1 MDLDLSGRTAL
12 VTGASQ
18 GIGFAVA
25 RALVD
30 EGAEVFGVAR
40 GATPQA
46 ERFAAQ
52 APSFHYF
59 SADLTSNEGV
69 KELDSFVTGDLHVL
83 VNNVGS
89 APARPGGFDS
99 IRADDW
105 AATWV
110 LNLMTTVRVTH
121 RLRHR
126 LVEGSAIVNIA
137 SENALLPDPMVMD
150 YSAAKAGVLSFMKS
164 LSKELAADG
173 VRVNAV
179 SPGPVATDLWL
190 GDKGFA
196 QQVSAAKGVSAESV
210 RHDAEAAIPTGRFS
224 RPDEIADVVLVL
236 ASPRFGNVTGSEFV
250 IDGGMRPT
258 I

>member
-1 MDLDLSGRTAL
+1 MDLDLSGRTVL

-40 GATPQA
+40 GTTPQVERLSA
-46 ERFAAQ
+46 E

-59 SADLTSNEGV
+59 SADLTDEEGV
-69 KELDSFVTGDLHVL
+69 AGLDSFVTGDLDVL

-89 APARPGGFDS
+89 APARPGGFSS
-99 IRADDW
+99 ISADDW
-105 AATWV
+105 ARSWT

-121 RLRHR
+121 RLQHR

-150 YSAAKAGVLSFMKS
+150 YSTAKAGVLSFTKS
-164 LSKELAADG
+164 LSKELAGRG

-190 GDKGFA
+190 GFA
-196 QQVSAAKGVSAESV
+196 KQVSAASGVTAQAV
-210 RHDAEAAIPTGRFS
+210 RQETEKAIPTGRFS
-224 RPDEIADVVLVL
+224 RPDEVADVVLVL
-236 ASPRFGNVTGSEFV
+236 ASPRFSNVTGSEFV